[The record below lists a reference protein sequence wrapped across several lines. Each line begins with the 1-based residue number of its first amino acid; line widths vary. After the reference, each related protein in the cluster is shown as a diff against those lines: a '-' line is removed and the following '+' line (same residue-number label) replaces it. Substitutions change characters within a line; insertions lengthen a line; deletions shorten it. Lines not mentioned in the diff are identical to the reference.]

1 MSTFVIGE
9 SLVDIITRPEGTIR
23 YPGGSPFATAVGL
36 SLLGRRTQLLT
47 RIGNDD
53 DGALLR
59 QRLEESGVQLVKG
72 SIDSRP
78 TSTAQATINEHGAAS
93 YEFSLV
99 SDFPLPPEDPQL
111 RRKIQE
117 NAPRAVHIGSL
128 GAHLEPGRTAA
139 LEWLKL
145 YAGRSTVTYD
155 PNIRLNVMGSRTK
168 VLGQIDEMMPYI
180 DVVKASD
187 EDVCALLG
195 EISPQEAAPYFLERG
210 AKLAVITRG
219 PEGVFLSTGHES
231 ISLPAAMV
239 EVVDTVGAGDALT
252 AALIDGLGRFS
263 VLGGE
268 ETAHISDLSAPVLRS
283 LGAYAAAAAGIAI
296 TRAGANPPTR
306 AELQAESEL
315 YAR

>member
-9 SLVDIITRPEGTIR
+9 SLVDVIHSPAGVTRH
-23 YPGGSPFATAVGL
+23 PGGSPFATAVGL
-36 SLLGRRTQLLT
+36 ALLGRRTQLLT
-47 RIGNDD
+47 RIGDD
-53 DGALLR
+53 ADGTLLR
-59 QRLEESGVQLVKG
+59 ARLEESGVELVNG
-72 SIDSRP
+72 SVDNRP
-78 TSTAQATINEHGAAS
+78 TSTAHATINERGAAS

-99 SDFPLPPEDPQL
+99 SDFPMPPEDPAL
-111 RRKIQE
+111 RAKIQE
-117 NAPRAVHIGSL
+117 HAPRAVHVGSL
-128 GAHLEPGRTAA
+128 GAHLEPGRQAV

-155 PNIRLNVMGSRTK
+155 PNIRLNVMGSAHT
-168 VLGQIDEMMPYI
+168 VLAQIDEMMPYI

-187 EDVCALLG
+187 EDIAALLG
-195 EISPQEAAPYFLERG
+195 EISPAEAAKYFLNRG

-219 PEGVFLSTGHES
+219 PEGVLLATSHES
-231 ISLPAAMV
+231 VALPAAMV
-239 EVVDTVGAGDALT
+239 EVVDTVGAGDAMT

-268 ETAHISDLSAPVLRS
+268 ETAHIADLSAPVLRS